1 MTWYRADKR
10 ILKYKFETYK
20 KKIQDFICG
29 SPTTIK
35 VSNQDEETKIR
46 SSGIAQEEKIHTKE
60 S

>member
-35 VSNQDEETKIR
+35 VSN
-46 SSGIAQEEKIHTKE
+46 
-60 S
+60 